1 MAEEN
6 YNQNTEFRIQ
16 NSESAKITGRDYG
29 LSRKSNVAIAAIA
42 GLAAVQQSKA
52 AVIAI
57 VIITLVSI
65 TYQAVLDWFD
75 KDDEY

>member
-1 MAEEN
+1 MEKEK
-6 YNQNTEFRIQ
+6 Q
-16 NSESAKITGRDYG
+16 KITGRDYG

-52 AVIAI
+52 AVWAV
-57 VIITLVSI
+57 VIISLVSL
-65 TYQAVLDWFD
+65 TYQAILDWFD

>member
-6 YNQNTEFRIQ
+6 QNQ
-16 NSESAKITGRDYG
+16 SEQSGG
-29 LSRKSNVAIAAIA
+29 SNQFGFSRKSNVAIAAIA

-52 AVIAI
+52 AVWAILIIA
-57 VIITLVSI
+57 LVSL
-65 TYQAVLDWFD
+65 TFQAVLDWFD

>member
-1 MAEEN
+1 MEAE
-6 YNQNTEFRIQ
+6 NQNTEDSRQ
-16 NSESAKITGRDYG
+16 ETVDRRQPITGRDYG

-52 AVIAI
+52 AVVAIILIA
-57 VIITLVSI
+57 LVSI
-65 TYQAVLDWFD
+65 TYQAILDWFD

>member
-1 MAEEN
+1 MEEN
-6 YNQNTEFRIQ
+6 KIGKQNRTRYSEPRTE
-16 NSESAKITGRDYG
+16 NKWG

-42 GLAAVQQSKA
+42 GLAAVQQSKV

-57 VIITLVSI
+57 VVIAIYSLTWQGI
-65 TYQAVLDWFD
+65 LDWFD